1 MDEHPTAWAEPLYRE
16 VQAGR
21 ARAPW
26 DRGSAHPLLIEW
38 AHEHRVD
45 GSGRRALVVGSGLG
59 VDAELLADLGFDTV
73 AFDISPTAVELTR
86 ERYPDSRVEYV
97 TADLLDPPPE
107 WRGAFDFVMESLTVQ
122 SMPRSLRREAIAG
135 VAGMVAP
142 GGTLLVIATK
152 LREGESRD
160 EGPPWQLTRDELDSF
175 AQGGLQPVRTEEIPD
190 AQDPSLHRWRAEF
203 RR

>member
-1 MDEHPTAWAEPLYRE
+1 LDEHPTAWAEHLYRE

-21 ARAPW
+21 AQAPW

-38 AHEHRVD
+38 AQEHRPD
-45 GSGRRALVVGSGLG
+45 GTGRRALVVGSGLG
-59 VDAELLADLGFDTV
+59 VDAELIAGLGFDTV

-97 TADLLDPPPE
+97 AADLLDPPAE
-107 WRGAFDFVMESLTVQ
+107 WRGAFDFVLESLTVQ
-122 SMPRSLRREAIAG
+122 SMPRTVRREAIAA
-135 VAGMVAP
+135 VSGMVAS
-142 GGTLLVIATK
+142 GGALLVIATK
-152 LREGESRD
+152 LGDYESPD

-175 AQGGLQPVRTEEIPD
+175 AQGGLQPFQIEEIAD
-190 AQDPSLHRWRAEF
+190 AQDPARHRWRAEF